1 MMGLLSGLHFGHGF
15 QNRVGH
21 VLQLFL
27 AQAVQGQVGE
37 ALVEHFLTDRA
48 GLGYLVG
55 IHAHVLDDLE
65 PVQGAKVGDLGHASG
80 FQLLFQHLD
89 IAAGLCRVDLELIQV
104 EGGLGFFVAQQLGND
119 GIVFCEAAVEVSGSG
134 GTLGGAFLNACRV
147 DASLPL
153 LRDTALSMED
163 ISHRVGFSSASRYSK
178 VFKQHKG
185 ISPLQYRKA
194 SNHTTF

>member
-1 MMGLLSGLHFGHGF
+1 MTCGIGLSLPSGLHFRHGF

-21 VLQLFL
+21 VGQLL
-27 AQAVQGQVGE
+27 
-37 ALVEHFLTDRA
+37 
-48 GLGYLVG
+48 
-55 IHAHVLDDLE
+55 
-65 PVQGAKVGDLGHASG
+65 LGHALG

-89 IAAGLCRVDLELIQV
+89 IAAGLCRVDLQLIQV

-119 GIVFCEAAVEVSGSG
+119 GVIFCEAAVEVSGSG

-185 ISPLQYRKA
+185 VSPLQYRKA
-194 SNHTTF
+194 GRF